1 MFAFILL
8 EIFHQLQYEDNRSA
22 HDNDSLFQLNNTER
36 FLMLWMALHHGQT
49 TFELKI
55 SLIIKTWI
63 SLSYLINCILS
74 FAGKRCEYL
83 VTVQVVA
90 ENSYVK
96 LDPLYTASSLNITL
110 IIKTK
115 QESGVLLYT
124 GHREHLA
131 VELFRGRLRVSLDVG
146 NYPASTIFR

>member
-1 MFAFILL
+1 M
-8 EIFHQLQYEDNRSA
+8 
-22 HDNDSLFQLNNTER
+22 
-36 FLMLWMALHHGQT
+36 
-49 TFELKI
+49 
-55 SLIIKTWI
+55 
-63 SLSYLINCILS
+63 
-74 FAGKRCEYL
+74 
-83 VTVQVVA
+83 TVQVVA